1 MRPNSY
7 LYNVKNSTI
16 RLIVILA
23 TLCITGITITQLY
36 WVRRAFDLK
45 EAEFERTVTAA
56 LYNVAQ
62 QIYDINDTPPPSNN
76 PVKQLSTNYF
86 VVMVNN
92 ELNARLLEFLL
103 RTEFEKRNIMV
114 DFEYGI
120 YDCTHEKIIYGNY
133 VPLKSK
139 QKNISNSLPQ
149 WSTHGY
155 YFGVQFPNRE
165 AHIIN
170 QMGIWSFSSFVLL
183 LVIVFFSYTLFV
195 ILKQKRLS
203 EVQKDFIN
211 NMTHEFKTPI
221 STIAVSTEVLK
232 DPNIVNQPERLLNYT
247 SIIEKEN
254 LRLKQQVER
263 VLQMA
268 RLDKEDMGL
277 KKERVEMTQLIQD
290 AIRNTSVA
298 LNEKRGIVK
307 EECDS
312 NPCLLHVDKL
322 HITNVL
328 ANLLD
333 NAIKYCRVEPEI
345 TIKTRHHAKGVT
357 VEVHDNG
364 IGISSENHKRVFQ
377 KFFRVPTGNVHD
389 VKGFGLGLSY
399 VKTIIEAHG
408 GTITLQSEVGKGSL
422 FRFFLPVD

>member
-1 MRPNSY
+1 
-7 LYNVKNSTI
+7 VKNSTI

-23 TLCITGITITQLY
+23 TLSITGITITQLY

-45 EAEFERTVTAA
+45 EAEFERTVTTA
-56 LYNVAQ
+56 LHNVAQ
-62 QIYDINDTPPPSNN
+62 QIYSINETPPPSNN

-86 VVMVNN
+86 VVLVNS
-92 ELNARLLEFLL
+92 EVNAKLLEFLL
-103 RTEFEKRNIMV
+103 QTEFEKRNIMV

-120 YDCTHEKIIYGNY
+120 YDCMNEKIVYGNY

-139 QKNISNSLPQ
+139 QKNSSATLPK
-149 WSTHGY
+149 WSTQGY

-183 LVIVFFSYTLFV
+183 LVIVFFAYTIFV

-203 EVQKDFIN
+203 EIQKDFIN

-232 DPNIVNQPERLLNYT
+232 DPDIIHQPERLRSYAT
-247 SIIEKEN
+247 IIEKEN

-268 RLDKEDMGL
+268 RLDKEDIGL
-277 KKERVEMTQLIQD
+277 KKEMAEVHHLVQE
-290 AIRNTSVA
+290 AIKNTSLA
-298 LNEKRGIVK
+298 LRERGGKVH
-307 EECDS
+307 ELFAQTS
-312 NPCLLHVDKL
+312 MALHVDRL
-322 HITNVL
+322 HITNAL
-328 ANLLD
+328 ANLID
-333 NAIKYCRVEPEI
+333 NAIKYCKVEPEI
-345 TIKTRHHAKGVT
+345 TIRTVCDQHGVFI
-357 VEVHDNG
+357 EVHDNG
-364 IGISSENHKRVFQ
+364 IGIGQEDYKRVFQ
-377 KFFRVPTGNVHD
+377 KFYRVPTGNVHD

-399 VKTIIEAHG
+399 VKTIAEAHG
-408 GTITLQSEVGKGSL
+408 GHVTVQSELGKGSS
-422 FRFFLPVD
+422 FRFYLPA